1 MVRDATLAMED
12 RQISADAYSSPPGAA
27 YQENTRKTPGNC
39 KETVKYGV
47 WEGYIVP
54 QQERWQGALVGAD
67 GNP

>member
-12 RQISADAYSSPPGAA
+12 RQTSAGAYDSATGAA

-39 KETVKYGV
+39 KETVKYAV

-54 QQERWQGALVGAD
+54 QPER
-67 GNP
+67 